1 MSNFIKI
8 DNLDKTFS
16 QGDRRIEIFNNFNLD
31 VEMGEFVS
39 ITGPSGSGKTTL
51 LQIIA
56 MIDSFDNGSYNL
68 LGQDISDY
76 SNVEKCNMRLQNFG
90 FIYQSFNLLEDFNA
104 LENVAMPLIIRGVE
118 KSESYKLA
126 SNMLK
131 LFNLD
136 HREGHYSNEL
146 SGGEQQRV
154 AIARAVITKPKII
167 IADEPTGNLDKE
179 NSTQVLDFLFK
190 SIEKD
195 KITLI
200 MATHNEEIA
209 SRAVKR
215 VDLE

>member
-8 DNLDKTFS
+8 NNLDKTFS
-16 QGDRRIEIFNNFNLD
+16 QGDRKIEIFNNFNLE

-131 LFNLD
+131 NFNLD

-200 MATHNEEIA
+200 MATHNDEIA

>member
-8 DNLDKTFS
+8 NNLDKTFS
-16 QGDRRIEIFNNFNLD
+16 QGDRKIKIFNNFNLE

-56 MIDSFDNGSYNL
+56 MIDNFDNGSYNL

-167 IADEPTGNLDKE
+167 IADEPTGNLDRE

-200 MATHNEEIA
+200 MATHNDEIA

>member
-8 DNLDKTFS
+8 NNLDKTFS
-16 QGDRRIEIFNNFNLD
+16 QGDRRIEIFNNFNLE

-56 MIDSFDNGSYNL
+56 MIDSFDSGSYNL

-200 MATHNEEIA
+200 MATHNDEIA

>member
-8 DNLDKTFS
+8 NNLDKTFS
-16 QGDRRIEIFNNFNLD
+16 QGDRRIEIFNNFNLE

-68 LGQDISDY
+68 LGQDISEY

-200 MATHNEEIA
+200 MATHNDEIA

>member
-8 DNLDKTFS
+8 NNLDKTFS
-16 QGDRRIEIFNNFNLD
+16 QGERRIEIFSNFNLE

-200 MATHNEEIA
+200 MATHNDEIA

>member
-8 DNLDKTFS
+8 NNLDKTFS
-16 QGDRRIEIFNNFNLD
+16 QGERRIEIFSNFNLE

-56 MIDSFDNGSYNL
+56 MIDNFDNGSYNL

-200 MATHNEEIA
+200 MATHNDEIA

>member
-1 MSNFIKI
+1 MSNFIRI
-8 DNLDKTFS
+8 NNLDKTFS
-16 QGDRRIEIFNNFNLD
+16 QGDRRIEIFNNFNLE

-200 MATHNEEIA
+200 MATHNDEIA

>member
-8 DNLDKTFS
+8 NNLDKTFS
-16 QGDRRIEIFNNFNLD
+16 QGDRRIEIFNNFNLE

-200 MATHNEEIA
+200 MATHN
-209 SRAVKR
+209 
-215 VDLE
+215 D

>member
-16 QGDRRIEIFNNFNLD
+16 QGDRRIKIFNNFNLE

-56 MIDSFDNGSYNL
+56 MIDNFDNGSYNL
-68 LGQDISDY
+68 LGQDISDHT
-76 SNVEKCNMRLQNFG
+76 NVEKCNMRLRNFG

-104 LENVAMPLIIRGVE
+104 LENVAMPLIIRGV
-118 KSESYKLA
+118 KKAESYKLA

-179 NSTQVLDFLFK
+179 NSFQVLDFLFK

-195 KITLI
+195 QITLI

-215 VDLE
+215 VDLG

>member
-8 DNLDKTFS
+8 NNLDKTFS
-16 QGDRRIEIFNNFNLD
+16 QGNRRIEIFNNFNLE

-190 SIEKD
+190 SIEKE

-200 MATHNEEIA
+200 MATHNDEIA

>member
-8 DNLDKTFS
+8 NNLDKTFS
-16 QGDRRIEIFNNFNLD
+16 QGERRIEIFSNFNLE

-131 LFNLD
+131 RFNLD

-154 AIARAVITKPKII
+154 AIARAAITKPKII

-200 MATHNEEIA
+200 MATHNDEIA

>member
-1 MSNFIKI
+1 MSDFIKI
-8 DNLDKTFS
+8 NNLDKSFS
-16 QGDRRIEIFNNFNLD
+16 QGDRKIEIFNNFNLE
-31 VEMGEFVS
+31 VATGEFVS

-56 MIDSFDNGSYNL
+56 MIDNFDYGSYNL
-68 LGQDISDY
+68 LGQDVSDY
-76 SNVEKCNMRLQNFG
+76 SNIDRCNMRLKNFG

>member
-8 DNLDKTFS
+8 NNLDKTFS
-16 QGDRRIEIFNNFNLD
+16 QGDRRIEIFNNFNLE

-215 VDLE
+215 VNLE

>member
-8 DNLDKTFS
+8 NNLDKTFS

-118 KSESYKLA
+118 MSESYKLA

-200 MATHNEEIA
+200 MATHNDEIA

>member
-1 MSNFIKI
+1 MSNFINI
-8 DNLDKTFS
+8 NNLDKTFS
-16 QGDRRIEIFNNFNLD
+16 QGDRRIEIFNNFNLE

-68 LGQDISDY
+68 LGQDISEY

-200 MATHNEEIA
+200 MATHNDEIA

-215 VDLE
+215 VDFE

>member
-8 DNLDKTFS
+8 NNLDKTFS
-16 QGDRRIEIFNNFNLD
+16 QGDRRIEIFNNFNLE

-76 SNVEKCNMRLQNFG
+76 SNVERCNMRLQNFG

-200 MATHNEEIA
+200 MATHNDEIA

>member
-8 DNLDKTFS
+8 NNLDKTFS
-16 QGDRRIEIFNNFNLD
+16 QGDRRIEIFNNFNLE

-56 MIDSFDNGSYNL
+56 MIDNFDNGSYNL

>member
-8 DNLDKTFS
+8 NNLDKTFS
-16 QGDRRIEIFNNFNLD
+16 QGDRRIEIFNNFNLE

-200 MATHNEEIA
+200 MATHNDEIA
-209 SRAVKR
+209 SRADKR

>member
-8 DNLDKTFS
+8 NNLDKTFS
-16 QGDRRIEIFNNFNLD
+16 QGDRRIEIFSNFNLE

-200 MATHNEEIA
+200 MATHNDEIA

>member
-8 DNLDKTFS
+8 NNLDKTFS
-16 QGDRRIEIFNNFNLD
+16 QGDRRIEIFNNFNLE
-31 VEMGEFVS
+31 VEIGEFVS

-131 LFNLD
+131 NFNLD

-154 AIARAVITKPKII
+154 AIARAAITKPKII

>member
-8 DNLDKTFS
+8 NNLDKTFS
-16 QGDRRIEIFNNFNLD
+16 QGERRIEIFSNFNLE

-56 MIDSFDNGSYNL
+56 MIDNFDNGSYNL

-200 MATHNEEIA
+200 MATHNDEIA

-215 VDLE
+215 VVLE

>member
-8 DNLDKTFS
+8 NNLVKTFS
-16 QGDRRIEIFNNFNLD
+16 QGDRRIEIFNNFNLE

-56 MIDSFDNGSYNL
+56 MIDNFDNGSYNL
-68 LGQDISDY
+68 LGQDISNY
-76 SNVEKCNMRLQNFG
+76 SNVERCNMRLQNFG

-179 NSTQVLDFLFK
+179 NSIQVLDFLFK

>member
-8 DNLDKTFS
+8 NNLDKTFS
-16 QGDRRIEIFNNFNLD
+16 QGDRRIEIFNNFNLE

-56 MIDSFDNGSYNL
+56 MIDNFDNGSYNL

-179 NSTQVLDFLFK
+179 NSIQVLDFLFK

-200 MATHNEEIA
+200 MATHNDEIA

>member
-8 DNLDKTFS
+8 NNLDKTFS

-200 MATHNEEIA
+200 MATHNDEIA

>member
-8 DNLDKTFS
+8 NNLDKTFS
-16 QGDRRIEIFNNFNLD
+16 QGDRKIEIFNNFNLE

-56 MIDSFDNGSYNL
+56 MIDNFDNGSYNL
-68 LGQDISDY
+68 LGQDISNY
-76 SNVEKCNMRLQNFG
+76 SNVERCNMRLQNFG

-179 NSTQVLDFLFK
+179 NSTQVLDFLLK

-200 MATHNEEIA
+200 MATHNDEIA

>member
-8 DNLDKTFS
+8 NNLDKTFS
-16 QGDRRIEIFNNFNLD
+16 QGDRRIEIFNNFNLE
-31 VEMGEFVS
+31 VEKGEFVS

-167 IADEPTGNLDKE
+167 IADEPTGNLDKV
-179 NSTQVLDFLFK
+179 NSNQVLDFLFK

-200 MATHNEEIA
+200 MATHNDEIA

>member
-8 DNLDKTFS
+8 NNLDKTFS
-16 QGDRRIEIFNNFNLD
+16 QGDRKIEIFNNFNLEVD
-31 VEMGEFVS
+31 KGEFVS

-56 MIDSFDNGSYNL
+56 MIDKFDNGSYNL

-195 KITLI
+195 KIPLI
-200 MATHNEEIA
+200 MATHNDEIA

>member
-8 DNLDKTFS
+8 NNLDKTFS
-16 QGDRRIEIFNNFNLD
+16 QGDRRIEIFNNFNLE

-131 LFNLD
+131 VFNLD

-200 MATHNEEIA
+200 MATHNDEIA
-209 SRAVKR
+209 SRAAKR

>member
-8 DNLDKTFS
+8 NNLDKTFS
-16 QGDRRIEIFNNFNLD
+16 QGDRIIEIFNNFNLE

-56 MIDSFDNGSYNL
+56 MIDNFDNGSYNL

-167 IADEPTGNLDKE
+167 IADEPTGNLDRE

-200 MATHNEEIA
+200 MATHNDEIA

>member
-8 DNLDKTFS
+8 KNLDKTFS
-16 QGDRRIEIFNNFNLD
+16 QGDRRIEIFNNFNLE

-76 SNVEKCNMRLQNFG
+76 SNVEKCNMRLKNFG

-104 LENVAMPLIIRGVE
+104 LENVAIPLIIRGVE

-190 SIEKD
+190 STEKD

-200 MATHNEEIA
+200 MATHNDEIA

>member
-8 DNLDKTFS
+8 NNLDKTFS
-16 QGDRRIEIFNNFNLD
+16 QGDRRIEIFNNFNLE

-126 SNMLK
+126 SDMLK

-200 MATHNEEIA
+200 MATHNDEIA

>member
-16 QGDRRIEIFNNFNLD
+16 QGDRRIKIFNNFNLE

-56 MIDSFDNGSYNL
+56 MIDNFDNGSYNL
-68 LGQDISDY
+68 LGQDISNY
-76 SNVEKCNMRLQNFG
+76 SNVERCNMRLQNFG

-126 SNMLK
+126 SNMLR

-179 NSTQVLDFLFK
+179 NSIQVLDFLFN
-190 SIEKD
+190 SIEKE

>member
-8 DNLDKTFS
+8 NNLDKTFS
-16 QGDRRIEIFNNFNLD
+16 QGDRRIEIFNNFNLE

-179 NSTQVLDFLFK
+179 NSIQVLDFLFK

>member
-8 DNLDKTFS
+8 NNLDKTFS
-16 QGDRRIEIFNNFNLD
+16 QGDRRIEIFNNFNLE

-104 LENVAMPLIIRGVE
+104 LENVAIPLIIRGVE

-200 MATHNEEIA
+200 MATHNDEIA

>member
-8 DNLDKTFS
+8 NNLDKTFS
-16 QGDRRIEIFNNFNLD
+16 QGDRRIEIFNNFNLE

-90 FIYQSFNLLEDFNA
+90 FIYQSFNLLADFNA

-200 MATHNEEIA
+200 MATHNDEIA

>member
-8 DNLDKTFS
+8 NNLDKTFS
-16 QGDRRIEIFNNFNLD
+16 QGDRRIEIFNNFNLE

-200 MATHNEEIA
+200 MATHNEEIS